1 MSFYVPEDKQIDMR
15 ALLEEYHK
23 ELALTAAGSAG
34 IMMMTGD
41 NRSRLAQYPYNF
53 LRGFYGGGRGNQI
66 VATGREVAANALP
79 IMRDIVDPRTS
90 YAYKRTGM
98 STRGYN
104 QLLKLKDE
112 NVNLQER
119 MGRQIELDSEGKYRY
134 KSPEAETKFIEA
146 RRTLANNQRQQHY
159 KLINDYS
166 NRYLHRKN
174 PPALDDVARYAKQW
188 VEPVSKQQALSSLGG
203 TDEIAEYMTKNQPGM
218 KDLDKVRFLNH
229 TQGAKVGDVMR
240 GIQFDKPVYNVMVR
254 MNEIGL
260 DKVTREDFAKIVE
273 KGGRKAFLPESAPNK
288 AYFKVSPGMKPSY
301 DWGGYQGIIEYDQ
314 SKPGKV
320 KFYANDKR
328 DLFGM
333 KLGGRSVLNVAAP
346 KEISVPE
353 VITDIQDDLPVK
365 RKKEIV
371 KQTVKKYNTQEKLK
385 QLVTND
391 KFPGINKQDA
401 VKIDELLKKHG
412 GYLKQ
417 KILQRKMISPF
428 WLMRHAAMGLGGLS
442 VAALLVLASG
452 AFIDYHKSK
461 DRTYKDRGEQG
472 NY

>member
-15 ALLEEYHK
+15 SLLDEYHK

-34 IMMMTGD
+34 VMMMTGD

-79 IMRDIVDPRTS
+79 IMRDVVDPRTS

-104 QLLKLKDE
+104 ELLRLQDNIE
-112 NVNLQER
+112 NLQEE

-134 KSPEAETKFIEA
+134 KDKEAEQTFRKA

-174 PPALDDVARYAKQW
+174 PPAIDDVARYAKQW
-188 VEPVSKQQALSSLGG
+188 VEPVSKRKALASLGG
-203 TDEIAEYMTKNQPGM
+203 TEEIAKYMTENQPGM
-218 KDLDKVRFLNH
+218 KDLNKIKFLEH
-229 TQGAKVGDVMR
+229 RQGAKGGDVRR
-240 GIQFDKPVYNVMVR
+240 GIQFDRPVYNTFVR
-254 MNEIGL
+254 LNEHGL
-260 DKVTREDFAKIVE
+260 DNLTANKVKVAFAKNNNLRTWKSFGK
-273 KGGRKAFLPESAPNK
+273 KGEERIF
-288 AYFKVSPGMKPSY
+288 FKVSPGIKPNY
-301 DWGGYQGIIEYDQ
+301 DWGGYQGIVEWDE
-314 SKPGKV
+314 KNPTKV

-333 KLGGRSVLNVAAP
+333 KLGGKNVLNIAPP
-346 KEISVPE
+346 KEIGIPE
-353 VITDIQDDLPVK
+353 IVTDIQDDLPVK
-365 RKKEIV
+365 DKKNAVKQIIKQYPKKENLQ
-371 KQTVKKYNTQEKLK
+371 K
-385 QLVTND
+385 LVTSD

-428 WLMRHAAMGLGGLS
+428 WLMRHTAMGLGGLS

-461 DRTYKDRGEQG
+461 DRTYKG
-472 NY
+472 

>member
-1 MSFYVPEDKQIDMR
+1 MAIELPDKKDQIDFP
-15 ALLEEYHK
+15 AILDEYQT
-23 ELALTAAGSAG
+23 ELALTAGASAAVL
-34 IMMMTGD
+34 MATGD

-53 LRGFYGGGRGNQI
+53 LRGFYGGGKGNQ
-66 VATGREVAANALP
+66 VMATGREIAANVLP
-79 IMRDIVDPRTS
+79 IMRDVIDPRTS
-90 YAYKRTGM
+90 YAYKKTGM

-104 QLLKLKDE
+104 ELLRLQNE
-112 NVNLQER
+112 NFNLQEE
-119 MGRQIELDSEGKYRY
+119 MGRQIELDPEGKYQY
-134 KSPEAETKFIEA
+134 KDEKAEKTFREA

-188 VEPVSKQQALSSLGG
+188 VEPVNKQQALSSLGG

-218 KDLDKVRFLNH
+218 KDLNKVRFLNH

-254 MNEIGL
+254 MNEVGL
-260 DKVTREDFAKIVE
+260 DKVTREDFAKIVQ
-273 KGGRKAFLPESAPNK
+273 KGGRKAFLPKSAPNK
-288 AYFKVSPGMKPSY
+288 AYFKVSPGMKPNY

-314 SKPGKV
+314 TNPGKI

-333 KLGGRSVLNVAAP
+333 KLGGRSVLNIAAP

-371 KQTVKKYNTQEKLK
+371 KQTIKNYKTKEKLK

-401 VKIDELLKKHG
+401 IRIDELLKKHG

-417 KILQRKMISPF
+417 KILQRKMINPF
-428 WLMRHAAMGLGGLS
+428 WIMRHASMGLGGLS
-442 VAALLVLASG
+442 VAALLILASG
-452 AFIDYHKSK
+452 TFLDYQKSK
-461 DRTYKDRGEQG
+461 DRTYKG
-472 NY
+472 

>member
-1 MSFYVPEDKQIDMR
+1 MAIELPDKKDQIDFP
-15 ALLEEYHK
+15 AILDEYQT
-23 ELALTAAGSAG
+23 ELALTAGASAAVL
-34 IMMMTGD
+34 MATGD

-53 LRGFYGGGRGNQI
+53 LRGFYGGGRGNQ
-66 VATGREVAANALP
+66 VMATGREIAANVLP
-79 IMRDIVDPRTS
+79 IMRDVIDPRTS
-90 YAYKRTGM
+90 YAYKKTGM

-104 QLLKLKDE
+104 ELLRLQNE
-112 NVNLQER
+112 NFNLQEE
-119 MGRQIELDSEGKYRY
+119 MGRQIELDPEGKYQY
-134 KSPEAETKFIEA
+134 KDEKAEKTFREA

-188 VEPVSKQQALSSLGG
+188 VEPVNKQQALSSLGG

-218 KDLDKVRFLNH
+218 KDLNKVRFLNH

-254 MNEIGL
+254 MNEVGL
-260 DKVTREDFAKIVE
+260 DKVTREDFAKIVQ
-273 KGGRKAFLPESAPNK
+273 KGGRKAFLPKSAPNK
-288 AYFKVSPGMKPSY
+288 AYFKVSPGMKPNY

-314 SKPGKV
+314 TNPGKI

-333 KLGGRSVLNVAAP
+333 KLGGRSVLNIAAP

-371 KQTVKKYNTQEKLK
+371 KQTIKNYKTKEKLK

-401 VKIDELLKKHG
+401 IRIDELLKKHG

-417 KILQRKMISPF
+417 KILQRKMINPF
-428 WLMRHAAMGLGGLS
+428 WIMRHASMGLGGLS
-442 VAALLVLASG
+442 VAALLILASG
-452 AFIDYHKSK
+452 TFLDYQKSK
-461 DRTYKDRGEQG
+461 DRTYKG
-472 NY
+472 